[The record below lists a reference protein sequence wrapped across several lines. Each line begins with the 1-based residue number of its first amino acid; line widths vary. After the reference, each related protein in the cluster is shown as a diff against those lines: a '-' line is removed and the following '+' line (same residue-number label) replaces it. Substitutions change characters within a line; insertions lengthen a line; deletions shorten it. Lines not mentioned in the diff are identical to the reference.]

1 LLSPLARAQEEA
13 EDEPIDLPAQIQ
25 KTERQQERLREQLK
39 LTDERLKLLRELHTL
54 EASVEPIEDELEK
67 TIDDDRRAELEKKVE
82 NVDVSIDE
90 TRFELEINEQRVEL
104 LEILHDLDG
113 EDVRAIRLEAATQL
127 KMLDTG
133 AKLVEELF
141 KAIRTGEEGEVEEL
155 EADLGEMEETFFRRW
170 EILQLKVELHYA
182 REEDDNETVGEL
194 QRELKELL
202 QDASDDEPDERTKQ
216 PRNLPA
222 SIRLTE
228 SEIMAAAKLDFDKQ
242 IMPLLKCACFVSSQK
257 AGGN

>member
-1 LLSPLARAQEEA
+1 MAAQELNVGTIKA
-13 EDEPIDLPAQIQ
+13 AAAASGIDLGF
-25 KTERQQERLREQLK
+25 TTR
-39 LTDERLKLLRELHTL
+39 DLL
-54 EASVEPIEDELEK
+54 
-67 TIDDDRRAELEKKVE
+67 
-82 NVDVSIDE
+82 
-90 TRFELEINEQRVEL
+90 FELFGGGGL
-104 LEILHDLDG
+104 
-113 EDVRAIRLEAATQL
+113 
-127 KMLDTG
+127 
-133 AKLVEELF
+133 
-141 KAIRTGEEGEVEEL
+141 L